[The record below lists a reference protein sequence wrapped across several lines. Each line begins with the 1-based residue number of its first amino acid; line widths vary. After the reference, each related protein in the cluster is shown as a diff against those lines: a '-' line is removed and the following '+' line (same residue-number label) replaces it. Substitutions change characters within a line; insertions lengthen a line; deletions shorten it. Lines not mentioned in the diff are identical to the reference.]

1 MKEGCREKDS
11 LFKGG
16 MERQHCPGGQWSQ
29 LTQGTHA
36 PLDLAA
42 SPSPS
47 AAAAGEAGAHPVV
60 TLVLHPRSHV
70 SGRDFSGVG
79 PAVARQE
86 RGLQAWGVQPQGSE

>member
-16 MERQHCPGGQWSQ
+16 MERQHRPGGPWSQ
-29 LTQGTHA
+29 LTQGAHA
-36 PLDLAA
+36 PLDPAA
-42 SPSPS
+42 SPSPL